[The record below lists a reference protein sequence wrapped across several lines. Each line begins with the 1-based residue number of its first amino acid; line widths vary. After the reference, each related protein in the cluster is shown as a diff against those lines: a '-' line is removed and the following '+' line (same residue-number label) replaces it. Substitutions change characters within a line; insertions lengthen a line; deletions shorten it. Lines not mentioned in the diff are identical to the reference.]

1 MSDPHFITTANQI
14 KHPNRKKHTHTGSA
28 WLLACPA
35 NRTKVFFRWQIRDGR
50 HQEAARAVCNDTQA
64 SDEIVLQWYAI
75 YPMWSS
81 DRCRNGL
88 LVLMFS
94 PSETCLWA
102 VSGLSKWGGWGQG
115 QLLIHSWGWRNWRLN
130 KRPSAARRRN
140 HHSVLDKNG
149 ILCHLTKVAIKV
161 CRMDLIFVFM
171 MHNISFFQSFCL
183 PESHLRGM

>member
-1 MSDPHFITTANQI
+1 MSDPHFITTADQI

-94 PSETCLWA
+94 PSETPRLCGA
-102 VSGLSKWGGWGQG
+102 VSGLSKWGGVGAGAAPDSFMRMKKLTLEQKTFSCKTKEPSQCSRQEW
-115 QLLIHSWGWRNWRLN
+115 HFVPFN
-130 KRPSAARRRN
+130 KSS
-140 HHSVLDKNG
+140 HKSLQDG
-149 ILCHLTKVAIKV
+149 SYLCIYDA
-161 CRMDLIFVFM
+161 
-171 MHNISFFQSFCL
+171 
-183 PESHLRGM
+183 